1 MIPQK
6 TKFLPYYRVSTQK
19 QGQSGLGL
27 DAQRKTVE
35 EFVANRGG
43 VIALPMTE
51 DARDLKASG
60 FVEVE
65 SGRNNKR
72 PKLADALAQ
81 CEMTGATLVVAKLDR
96 LSRNAAFLLQ
106 LKDSEVNFVAAD
118 LPDANTMTVGIMAVV
133 AEYEAEVT
141 ATRTRKA
148 LAVSQE
154 RRRAIWDEAQAN
166 GYPPPCGLLGGYR
179 ANAAKIAKYRDAGEV
194 AAVAKADKAA
204 ERCRKAVAPMVR
216 QRKSLQEIADFLN
229 EKGIPT
235 PRSKRNRIEPSL
247 SRTYTWYA
255 QSVLRLINRLGIER
269 PAQAA

>member
-1 MIPQK
+1 MSHQK
-6 TKFLPYYRVSTQK
+6 TKFLPYYRVSTPK
-19 QGQSGLGL
+19 QGLSGLGL

-35 EFVANRGG
+35 EFVASRGG
-43 VIALPMTE
+43 LIAQPMTE
-51 DARDLKASG
+51 DERDLKASG

-72 PKLADALAQ
+72 PKLAEALAQ

-106 LKDSEVNFVAAD
+106 LKDSEVDFIAAD

-133 AEYEAEVT
+133 AQYEAEV
-141 ATRTRKA
+141 ASTRTRKA

-154 RRRAIWDEAQAN
+154 RRRTIWEEAQAN

-179 ANAAKIAKYRDAGEV
+179 TKAAKIAKYRDAGE
-194 AAVAKADKAA
+194 AAAIAKADKAA
-204 ERCRKAVAPMVR
+204 ERCRKAVAPLVR

-235 PRSKRNRIEPSL
+235 PRSKRNRIDPSL
-247 SRTYTWYA
+247 SRSFGWHA
-255 QSVLRLINRLGIER
+255 QSVSRLINRLQIER
-269 PAQAA
+269 PTRA